1 MRRGD
6 GRAFVL
12 TWAVT
17 ALLLLAVPLLNGYP
31 LVYSDTGT
39 YLRTAFEG
47 YVPPDRPIWYG
58 LFIRSTS
65 LNGTTLWGP
74 VLVQCLLAAW
84 VVVQVTRLG
93 RTRNAPLVR
102 MPLLAAGLVAF
113 TGISWYAGQ
122 LMPDIFTG
130 IGIGCVLLLVARQ
143 LERRER
149 LAAMLLLVLSIAFH
163 AGNAPI
169 LLLSGV
175 GLLPFVV
182 AFQRTRL
189 PALAGVLLVIAAG
202 WWLSPFAGQLVTG
215 GQAARPAHVFLMG
228 RLVDSRVL
236 GPMLK
241 ERCPEAGWE
250 LCAWRD
256 RLPSNSQDFLW
267 NPESPVHAMGGWEA
281 TRQEYGTIVREALT
295 TPDHL
300 FRFLGNT
307 FSMTG
312 SQLADWHMGNGL
324 LGTWYASP
332 DSPPHHQVAKHL
344 PHELGAYRASV
355 MNTNEGRARRVLHAA
370 DLLLRLGGV
379 LSLAALLVVL
389 LHWKTTPSDAHL
401 SVLVVLLA
409 LVVNALVCAGVST
422 VADRFQTRMSWV
434 VPLVLWPLALDLL
447 QRRRSG

>member
-17 ALLLLAVPLLNGYP
+17 TLLLLAIPLLNGYP

-113 TGISWYAGQ
+113 
-122 LMPDIFTG
+122 P
-130 IGIGCVLLLVARQ
+130 
-143 LERRER
+143 
-149 LAAMLLLVLSIAFH
+149 
-163 AGNAPI
+163 
-169 LLLSGV
+169 LLSGV

-236 GPMLK
+236 GPLLK

-370 DLLLRLGGV
+370 DLLLRLGGL